1 MLRVDRAQVHPS
13 FLEARLRASDFIK
26 HVNSST
32 FGAKMPRADWT
43 FIGGTVVAY
52 PPTLVEQIQIVD
64 AIAKETSSLEKAIAD
79 VGTEIA
85 LIQEFRTRLIA
96 DVVTGQL
103 DVRAVAASLPD
114 AAGTDAADDLTD
126 EHDLEDDADALI
138 DEEEAA

>member
-1 MLRVDRAQVHPS
+1 M
-13 FLEARLRASDFIK
+13 
-26 HVNSST
+26 
-32 FGAKMPRADWT
+32 
-43 FIGGTVVAY
+43 
-52 PPTLVEQIQIVD
+52 EQIQIVD

-79 VGTEIA
+79 VGKEIA

-103 DVRAVAASLPD
+103 DVRAVATSLPD

-126 EHDLEDDADALI
+126 EDELDDDADALI